1 MEHLQEQ
8 FVRDWCS
15 EQGLSYEKSL
25 RWYNVE
31 TRTCFPLEW
40 SLKAWIFG
48 FFRFLEI
55 RTLCSLNYICHP
67 DILI

>member
-15 EQGLSYEKSL
+15 VQGLSYEKSL

-31 TRTCFPLEW
+31 TRACFPLEW

-55 RTLCSLNYICHP
+55 ELYVV
-67 DILI
+67 LIIFVTQIY